1 MFINITDGPPG
12 NIPRIRWNYTIASF
26 FSLCIVV
33 CAIILGLVSVVF
45 TTGYDDILQ
54 NTSIALFVAS
64 GFAFV
69 YFTEKLLGFRRPG
82 PKRQEK
88 LTAMMYEH
96 EEVSDYCRKVT
107 EQGRYLVVLEYDAI
121 VAHVLK
127 KEGGQQR
134 K

>member
-1 MFINITDGPPG
+1 MFINISDGPPT
-12 NIPRIRWNYTIASF
+12 NIPRLRWNYTIASLF
-26 FSLCIVV
+26 FLGLVG
-33 CAIILGLVSVVF
+33 CAIIMGVISVVF

-54 NTSIALFVAS
+54 NVSFVLFVAS

-88 LTAMMYEH
+88 LTAMMYED
-96 EEVSDYCRKVT
+96 EEVSEYCRQVA
-107 EQGRYLVVLEYDAI
+107 EQGRYLVVVEYDAI
-121 VAHVLK
+121 VAHVQK
-127 KEGGQQR
+127 KESGAQQ